1 MDGGARE
8 KTRFRKMTVIKL
20 ALLKHSKAKDGSY
33 KIRIAIG
40 HRSETHYIVT
50 PYSVNSPSEFDG
62 RAVVRLPNAAQMNI
76 ELTRM
81 LLDYQQRLSRV
92 RNPEQY
98 TCTQLRTLLM
108 QMQSQQADITFK
120 KASDEFINELKR
132 SQRTTYANM
141 MQKTQEYFLDFCNG
155 DIFLSTLTPQ
165 QVLDFSRYLMNRT
178 LKKSIRTFSDT
189 TINIHMTDL
198 KVIINR
204 AMKMQQVRYD
214 IHPFLLWKKRA
225 THNREL
231 DITVEELRAIR
242 DYPTTSYAQRYAR
255 DMFLLSYYLGGIN
268 LVDLLRYDFRDK
280 TQMDF
285 IRTKSRNTK
294 QGDNRTSFTIQ
305 PEALP
310 IINRYMDKQTGLLL
324 FAGKKKKPV
333 TIQGGI
339 NRNLKKM
346 AQNIGVQDYKKVC
359 WYTARKSF
367 VQHGFDLGITLDVLE
382 YCIGQSMKTN
392 RPIFNYLR
400 IMRKHADVAIRQII
414 DNLNDKQNDEQ
425 NDKSGD
431 PHGKPDKPI

>member
-1 MDGGARE
+1 
-8 KTRFRKMTVIKL
+8 MTVIKL

-165 QVLDFSRYLMNRT
+165 HVLDFSRYLMNRT
-178 LKKSIRTFSDT
+178 LKKSTRTFSDT

-225 THNREL
+225 THDREL

-414 DNLNDKQNDEQ
+414 DNLNDKPNDEQ
-425 NDKSGD
+425 NKKIGRSSRTARQTNLK
-431 PHGKPDKPI
+431 HYTL

>member
-1 MDGGARE
+1 
-8 KTRFRKMTVIKL
+8 MTVIKL

-165 QVLDFSRYLMNRT
+165 QVLNFSRYLMNRT
-178 LKKSIRTFSDT
+178 LKKSTRTFSDT

-225 THNREL
+225 THDREL

-339 NRNLKKM
+339 NRNLKRM
-346 AQNIGVQDYKKVC
+346 AQNIGIQDYKKVC

-400 IMRKHADVAIRQII
+400 IMRKHADVAIRKII
-414 DNLNDKQNDEQ
+414 DNLNDKPNDER
-425 NDKSGD
+425 NEKSGD
-431 PHGKPDKPI
+431 PHGQPD

>member
-1 MDGGARE
+1 
-8 KTRFRKMTVIKL
+8 
-20 ALLKHSKAKDGSY
+20 
-33 KIRIAIG
+33 
-40 HRSETHYIVT
+40 
-50 PYSVNSPSEFDG
+50 
-62 RAVVRLPNAAQMNI
+62 VVRLPNAAQMNI

-108 QMQSQQADITFK
+108 QMQSQHADITFK

-178 LKKSIRTFSDT
+178 LKKSTRTFSDT

-225 THNREL
+225 THDREL

-346 AQNIGVQDYKKVC
+346 AHNIGVQDYKKVC

-400 IMRKHADVAIRQII
+400 IMRKHADVAIRKII
-414 DNLNDKQNDEQ
+414 DNLNDNPNDEQ
-425 NDKSGD
+425 NEKSGD
-431 PHGKPDKPI
+431 PHGQPDKPI

>member
-1 MDGGARE
+1 
-8 KTRFRKMTVIKL
+8 MTVIKL

-165 QVLDFSRYLMNRT
+165 HVLDFSRYLMNRT
-178 LKKSIRTFSDT
+178 LKKSTRTFSDT

-198 KVIINR
+198 IGEESCFKKFLICRRRSHIKGILTAYPR
-204 AMKMQQVRYD
+204 
-214 IHPFLLWKKRA
+214 IHPF
-225 THNREL
+225 
-231 DITVEELRAIR
+231 I
-242 DYPTTSYAQRYAR
+242 PGQQYALYRQ
-255 DMFLLSYYLGGIN
+255 
-268 LVDLLRYDFRDK
+268 
-280 TQMDF
+280 
-285 IRTKSRNTK
+285 
-294 QGDNRTSFTIQ
+294 
-305 PEALP
+305 
-310 IINRYMDKQTGLLL
+310 
-324 FAGKKKKPV
+324 
-333 TIQGGI
+333 
-339 NRNLKKM
+339 
-346 AQNIGVQDYKKVC
+346 AQNGNEKY
-359 WYTARKSF
+359 R
-367 VQHGFDLGITLDVLE
+367 
-382 YCIGQSMKTN
+382 
-392 RPIFNYLR
+392 
-400 IMRKHADVAIRQII
+400 
-414 DNLNDKQNDEQ
+414 
-425 NDKSGD
+425 
-431 PHGKPDKPI
+431 

>member
-178 LKKSIRTFSDT
+178 LKKSTRTFSDT

-225 THNREL
+225 THDREL

-414 DNLNDKQNDEQ
+414 DNLNDKPNDER
-425 NDKSGD
+425 NEKSGD
-431 PHGKPDKPI
+431 PHGQPD